1 MGIDDRDYMRDRY
14 RKRQGLDPGATQ
26 WNDRKARVE
35 LNRFGF
41 RKSVPLGSA
50 SWISGGSKGSWFEA
64 RNRGHDYQR
73 GRWRTRPRFTPA
85 PYWQA
90 LGVGVAIALVL
101 AAWAGQGQIKRAT
114 SSLFA
119 SIVGT
124 NTGFP
129 ESGTVAVSSSVDL
142 RTVRSHLTIQGG
154 ADNSIVQLLD
164 PATAKNRLS
173 VYVRAFER
181 VTVPAPLGQYRVR
194 FIHGRE
200 WADSRT
206 FFGKGTL
213 HDEVAGVMLFTR
225 RVGHTLDLRL
235 GADSNLVVRRI
246 AAKPASIQ

>member
-1 MGIDDRDYMRDRY
+1 
-14 RKRQGLDPGATQ
+14 
-26 WNDRKARVE
+26 
-35 LNRFGF
+35 
-41 RKSVPLGSA
+41 VPLGSA

-73 GRWRTRPRFTPA
+73 GRWRPRPRFTPA

-142 RTVRSHLTIQGG
+142 RTVRSHLTIQGA